1 MGRFHV
7 NFYRQ
12 YFGVGKKRASPRS
25 EKGGGHVSKPK
36 ATTADSYQRGKD
48 NAQIYNKNRV
58 ISGKPHL
65 LFLRSF
71 KNVGGIVPSPDRV
84 KGCCLKCLYW
94 QAFTNHNSTESKL
107 MKRLLSGVIIIAS
120 VAAVLILAE
129 TSQNSTIEIKSYDE
143 GIEDESKDE
152 KAKKAIYIKARW
164 QYEYDLLKDPRTGKI
179 PYDIRNKELALA
191 RSIPVKRVTGSG
203 ILGVENLNNYI
214 AAGPTNIGGRTRA
227 LAYDRRYNGTSNQV
241 IITGCVSG
249 GILRSSDGGNTWT
262 RVSPENDI
270 HNLVSLV
277 QDPRPG
283 SENIWYAGGG
293 ESFGSSADAPGAAY
307 LSNGVW
313 KSVNNGV
320 TWTKTTATVTDIDGN
335 VLTAGAL
342 EAFDHPFDIIHRI
355 AINPVNGDV
364 YVAGHRRLIKSTDGG
379 SSWTVVFAG
388 TSPATVDN
396 GQLDVAI
403 TPSGKFYVAVN
414 GGFVDRE
421 KRGIW
426 TSTNSTTWTRLAGGP
441 PGSADSIPNWRAN
454 DPAQIPRRILLAI
467 PPSNETIVYTIY
479 ENGLS
484 QDDDSNP
491 KPEIDMFKYDATG
504 NTWTNLSANMPDF
517 TGQMDNVDPL
527 DTQDGYNMVLVVKP
541 DDPNVVFVGGTNLF
555 RSTNGF
561 TSTTATTWIGG
572 YQEDFPAGLKIY
584 PASHPDMHNL
594 AFMPNNGGSNPGFL
608 KAICANDGGIQST
621 NNVMATGGISPVS
634 WAMLPNYQTLQYYH
648 VAIDPTPG
656 ENNFIGG
663 AQDNGTQLRV
673 IDANPNEQ
681 IRLLGGDGGAAG
693 IATLTGSAFTLYGSV
708 QLGEIYRDKTNV
720 FTKIKPDGLTPFPGL
735 SEAFG
740 EFVTLF
746 KLDFDNTEDLY
757 YVNFNRLFRTKNAST
772 VTGSTWEELTGVRS
786 TVNPGNPSSGTN
798 IGIRSLELTRGPYNP
813 SHVLYIGTS
822 NGKLYRLNDPRNAA
836 AGTAAV
842 NITPS
847 GIPTSSSIAD
857 IAVNPNNDD
866 EVLIVISNYGA
877 TSIFHTTNAKS
888 ASPTWKNA
896 EGNLDLPSIRS
907 CMIVVKKDGS
917 NNPVTEYYVGT
928 SVGLYSTLSMSGT
941 VAWVREG
948 GNVLNYA
955 VITSLD
961 YRPQDNTL
969 LVGTHGNGM
978 YYATTGTPDF
988 RPSQG
993 TGIDDP
999 IRNDKNFIKLAAPTF
1014 VKNRIE
1020 YQIGNMFTVKKIWIK
1035 VTNLKGQVVYN
1046 KQTAYQSGQVNVSN
1060 LSKGAYILTIT
1071 SEDYKQQHV
1080 TKFVKE

>member
-1 MGRFHV
+1 
-7 NFYRQ
+7 
-12 YFGVGKKRASPRS
+12 
-25 EKGGGHVSKPK
+25 
-36 ATTADSYQRGKD
+36 
-48 NAQIYNKNRV
+48 
-58 ISGKPHL
+58 
-65 LFLRSF
+65 
-71 KNVGGIVPSPDRV
+71 
-84 KGCCLKCLYW
+84 
-94 QAFTNHNSTESKL
+94 
-107 MKRLLSGVIIIAS
+107 
-120 VAAVLILAE
+120 
-129 TSQNSTIEIKSYDE
+129 
-143 GIEDESKDE
+143 
-152 KAKKAIYIKARW
+152 
-164 QYEYDLLKDPRTGKI
+164 
-179 PYDIRNKELALA
+179 
-191 RSIPVKRVTGSG
+191 
-203 ILGVENLNNYI
+203 
-214 AAGPTNIGGRTRA
+214 
-227 LAYDRRYNGTSNQV
+227 
-241 IITGCVSG
+241 
-249 GILRSSDGGNTWT
+249 
-262 RVSPENDI
+262 
-270 HNLVSLV
+270 
-277 QDPRPG
+277 
-283 SENIWYAGGG
+283 
-293 ESFGSSADAPGAAY
+293 
-307 LSNGVW
+307 
-313 KSVNNGV
+313 
-320 TWTKTTATVTDIDGN
+320 
-335 VLTAGAL
+335 
-342 EAFDHPFDIIHRI
+342 
-355 AINPVNGDV
+355 
-364 YVAGHRRLIKSTDGG
+364 
-379 SSWTVVFAG
+379 
-388 TSPATVDN
+388 
-396 GQLDVAI
+396 
-403 TPSGKFYVAVN
+403 
-414 GGFVDRE
+414 
-421 KRGIW
+421 
-426 TSTNSTTWTRLAGGP
+426 
-441 PGSADSIPNWRAN
+441 
-454 DPAQIPRRILLAI
+454 
-467 PPSNETIVYTIY
+467 
-479 ENGLS
+479 
-484 QDDDSNP
+484 
-491 KPEIDMFKYDATG
+491 MFKYDATG

-786 TVNPGNPSSGTN
+786 TVNPGNPSSETN

>member
-1 MGRFHV
+1 
-7 NFYRQ
+7 
-12 YFGVGKKRASPRS
+12 
-25 EKGGGHVSKPK
+25 
-36 ATTADSYQRGKD
+36 
-48 NAQIYNKNRV
+48 
-58 ISGKPHL
+58 
-65 LFLRSF
+65 
-71 KNVGGIVPSPDRV
+71 
-84 KGCCLKCLYW
+84 
-94 QAFTNHNSTESKL
+94 
-107 MKRLLSGVIIIAS
+107 
-120 VAAVLILAE
+120 
-129 TSQNSTIEIKSYDE
+129 
-143 GIEDESKDE
+143 
-152 KAKKAIYIKARW
+152 
-164 QYEYDLLKDPRTGKI
+164 
-179 PYDIRNKELALA
+179 
-191 RSIPVKRVTGSG
+191 
-203 ILGVENLNNYI
+203 
-214 AAGPTNIGGRTRA
+214 
-227 LAYDRRYNGTSNQV
+227 
-241 IITGCVSG
+241 
-249 GILRSSDGGNTWT
+249 
-262 RVSPENDI
+262 
-270 HNLVSLV
+270 
-277 QDPRPG
+277 
-283 SENIWYAGGG
+283 
-293 ESFGSSADAPGAAY
+293 
-307 LSNGVW
+307 
-313 KSVNNGV
+313 
-320 TWTKTTATVTDIDGN
+320 
-335 VLTAGAL
+335 
-342 EAFDHPFDIIHRI
+342 
-355 AINPVNGDV
+355 
-364 YVAGHRRLIKSTDGG
+364 
-379 SSWTVVFAG
+379 
-388 TSPATVDN
+388 
-396 GQLDVAI
+396 
-403 TPSGKFYVAVN
+403 
-414 GGFVDRE
+414 
-421 KRGIW
+421 
-426 TSTNSTTWTRLAGGP
+426 
-441 PGSADSIPNWRAN
+441 
-454 DPAQIPRRILLAI
+454 
-467 PPSNETIVYTIY
+467 
-479 ENGLS
+479 
-484 QDDDSNP
+484 
-491 KPEIDMFKYDATG
+491 
-504 NTWTNLSANMPDF
+504 
-517 TGQMDNVDPL
+517 
-527 DTQDGYNMVLVVKP
+527 
-541 DDPNVVFVGGTNLF
+541 
-555 RSTNGF
+555 
-561 TSTTATTWIGG
+561 
-572 YQEDFPAGLKIY
+572 
-584 PASHPDMHNL
+584 
-594 AFMPNNGGSNPGFL
+594 
-608 KAICANDGGIQST
+608 
-621 NNVMATGGISPVS
+621 MATGGISPVS